1 MPVTIDVIAYGA
13 FPQVYPCIPRGKMHQ
28 YHSIEL
34 EYSAIQSL
42 TEDFIVNVRQ
52 VDDVSNVLHKH

>member
-1 MPVTIDVIAYGA
+1 MPVTVKVIAYGG
-13 FPQVYPCIPRGKMHQ
+13 FPQVYPCIPKGKLHQ

-42 TEDFIVNVRQ
+42 TEDFFINV
-52 VDDVSNVLHKH
+52 SEY